1 MAWVCA
7 LAWRPRLRVDSV
19 ARMSGGPGPGIRFC
33 WPLAPAGGNSE
44 SVFLLVVHVEVEY
57 GTCMYASL

>member
-1 MAWVCA
+1 MAWVCVCV

-19 ARMSGGPGPGIRFC
+19 ARHVRRARARDSLL
-33 WPLAPAGGNSE
+33 LAAGGNAE

-57 GTCMYASL
+57 GTCMYALL